1 MKQLTLNLEK
11 RNILTTLANQLITT
25 ACGILIPRILITA
38 YGSGPYGITV
48 SITQFLSYISLLESG
63 IGGVARGKLYGP
75 LARGEKAEVRA
86 VYEAVKRFFR
96 FVAAAFLVYSLAL
109 GLFYRDL
116 AHVEEYSRGYI
127 FCLVLI
133 IGLSTLAKYMGGLA
147 NLTLIVADQRQ
158 YVVKL
163 ITAAAAVVNTAM
175 IVLLVR
181 WGKDLIWVKLVSSMI
196 FVLPP
201 VFYALYVRW
210 RYRLPKS
217 SKRAVLEQKWTGI
230 GQHLAY
236 FLHTNT
242 DVVLLT
248 VFADVKLVA
257 VYAVYSLVV
266 NSIRA
271 ITESFSGGMEARF
284 GELIAKNETQR
295 LRAAIRRYQS
305 LICAVTLVLF
315 CCAGILIVPFVK
327 LYTRQV
333 TDADYV
339 RPAFAL
345 VLVLA
350 EAVNCLALPCASL
363 PVAAARL
370 RQTRW
375 GAYGEAI
382 LNVALSCLLIRWDPL
397 LGVALG
403 TFAAT
408 VFRALYYIRYS
419 AKTLLGLSAVRLTAE
434 LFAELAL
441 LAGGIV
447 AGRAIL
453 AYVTITNYLQW
464 ALCGA
469 GCFVLLSLP
478 AAAILLSL
486 RKRHATA

>member
-133 IGLSTLAKYMGGLA
+133 IGLSTMAKYMGGLA

-201 VFYALYVRW
+201 VCYALYVRW

-271 ITESFSGGMEARF
+271 ITES
-284 GELIAKNETQR
+284 
-295 LRAAIRRYQS
+295 LRADRKKRN
-305 LICAVTLVLF
+305 
-315 CCAGILIVPFVK
+315 
-327 LYTRQV
+327 
-333 TDADYV
+333 
-339 RPAFAL
+339 PAA
-345 VLVLA
+345 A
-350 EAVNCLALPCASL
+350 RSL
-363 PVAAARL
+363 PPLSEPDLCSNPGPVLLRGYIDRSLCEALHPPGDRCRL
-370 RQTRW
+370 RQTRF
-375 GAYGEAI
+375 
-382 LNVALSCLLIRWDPL
+382 CP
-397 LGVALG
+397 
-403 TFAAT
+403 
-408 VFRALYYIRYS
+408 
-419 AKTLLGLSAVRLTAE
+419 
-434 LFAELAL
+434 
-441 LAGGIV
+441 
-447 AGRAIL
+447 
-453 AYVTITNYLQW
+453 
-464 ALCGA
+464 GA
-469 GCFVLLSLP
+469 GVG
-478 AAAILLSL
+478 
-486 RKRHATA
+486 